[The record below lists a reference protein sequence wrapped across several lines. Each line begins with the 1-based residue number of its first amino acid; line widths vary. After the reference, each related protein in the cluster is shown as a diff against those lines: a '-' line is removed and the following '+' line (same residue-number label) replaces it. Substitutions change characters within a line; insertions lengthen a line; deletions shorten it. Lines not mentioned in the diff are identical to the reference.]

1 MQNISVRQLRAVKS
15 INENGKII
23 NAAKQLGLT
32 GPAVT
37 LQLKQAEEAVGMSLF
52 DRTNDA
58 MCLTAARMAVLAAAD
73 AVDEALR
80 TMVDT
85 VDALRGVRLGS
96 LRLGVVSTA
105 KYFAPRMISAFLKH
119 HPGIDIQLSVGNR
132 QQTIDA
138 LRRHEVDIALMGRPP
153 RDISVRSAI
162 FGDHPLVIVAPADHR
177 LATVH
182 DISKEMLIQEKFIVR
197 EAGSGTRISLELF
210 FASVPEKLE
219 NLGVVMDSNE
229 TIKQAVIAGLGIAF
243 ISAHTVEQE
252 LDLGKL
258 VILDVVG
265 MPIRRQWFSV
275 SRADRRETP
284 VMAAFNQFLIRQG
297 PSLLPLIGKP
307 YPEAAYNLP
316 ARKGES

>member
-52 DRTNDA
+52 DRTNDG
-58 MCLTAARMAVLAAAD
+58 MRLTAAGMAVLAAAD

>member
-52 DRTNDA
+52 DRTNDG
-58 MCLTAARMAVLAAAD
+58 MRLTAAGMAVLAAAD

-105 KYFAPRMISAFLKH
+105 KYFAPRMISAFLRH

-138 LRRHEVDIALMGRPP
+138 LRRHDLDIAMMGRPP

-210 FASVPEKLE
+210 FASVPEKPE

>member
-52 DRTNDA
+52 DRTNDG
-58 MCLTAARMAVLAAAD
+58 MRLTAAGMAVLAAAD

-80 TMVDT
+80 TMVET

>member
-23 NAAKQLGLT
+23 NAAKKLGLT

-52 DRTNDA
+52 DRTNDG
-58 MCLTAARMAVLAAAD
+58 MRLTAAGIAVLAAAD
-73 AVDEALR
+73 AVDGALR
-80 TMVDT
+80 AMEESI
-85 VDALRGVRLGS
+85 DALRGVRLGS

-132 QQTIDA
+132 QQTIGA
-138 LRRHEVDIALMGRPP
+138 LRRHEVDIAMMGRPP
-153 RDISVRSAI
+153 RDISVRSAV
-162 FGDHPLVIVAPADHR
+162 FGDHPLVIVASADHKM
-177 LATVH
+177 ADMH
-182 DISKEMLIQEKFIVR
+182 DISKEMLAREKFIVR

-229 TIKQAVIAGLGIAF
+229 TIKQSVIAGLGIAF

-252 LDLGKL
+252 LNLGKL
-258 VILDVVG
+258 VILDVAG

-275 SRADRRETP
+275 SRADRQETP
-284 VMAAFNQFLIRQG
+284 VMAAFNRFLIRQG

-316 ARKGES
+316 EVR

>member
-52 DRTNDA
+52 DRTNDG
-58 MCLTAARMAVLAAAD
+58 MRLTAAGMAVLAAAD

-105 KYFAPRMISAFLKH
+105 KYFAPRMISAFLRH

-138 LRRHEVDIALMGRPP
+138 LRRHDLDIALMGRPP

>member
-52 DRTNDA
+52 DRTNDG
-58 MCLTAARMAVLAAAD
+58 MRLTAAGMAVLAAAD

-138 LRRHEVDIALMGRPP
+138 LRRHDLDIAMMGRPP

-177 LATVH
+177 LANMH

-210 FASVPEKLE
+210 FGSVPEKLE

-307 YPEAAYNLP
+307 YPEAAYNVP
-316 ARKGES
+316 EMR